1 MSFSSIYGQ
10 EGPIAVLRNAIGN
23 KRVPHA
29 FLFYGA
35 EGIGKRTT
43 ALVFAKA
50 LNCKEG
56 GTDACDACASC
67 RKIDSGNHPD
77 VLIIKPD
84 GQFIKVADIKELQER
99 LRFLPLEGAKRIVI
113 IDDAERMNI
122 TSANSLLK
130 TLEEP
135 SPTNVFVLVS
145 SRPHLLPMTILSR
158 CHRLRFNPVQ
168 RDVIAAFL
176 EKERSL
182 EPDKAIIVASSAG
195 GSIGRALSLHKGDY
209 LALRDSIL
217 GRVSKGA
224 LDPLSC
230 LALAGGLAGD
240 KEEILEALDI
250 LKTWYRDLLVFK
262 ETGRAEA
269 LINQDQ
275 KGGIE
280 RLAGSLGGEAIF
292 QGVGAIQA
300 TAAAIERNVNKQLTL
315 ETMVFT
321 LFANK
326 ANFVEDSRRDRKES
340 EGGKV
345 KST

>member
-10 EGPIAVLRNAIGN
+10 EGPISVLKSALEK

-50 LNCKEG
+50 LNCEAG
-56 GTDACDACASC
+56 GADACDACTSC

-77 VLIIKPD
+77 ILVIRPE

-99 LRFLPLEGAKRIVI
+99 MRFRPLEGVRRVVI

-145 SRPHLLPMTILSR
+145 SRPHLLPLTILSR
-158 CHRLRFNPVQ
+158 CHRLRFNPVH

-176 EKERSL
+176 EKKL
-182 EPDKAIIVASSAG
+182 ALAADKALILASSSG
-195 GSIGRALSLHKGDY
+195 GSIGRALTLHKGDY
-209 LALRDSIL
+209 IALRDSIL
-217 GRVSKGA
+217 GRISKGT
-224 LDPLSC
+224 LDPLGC
-230 LALAGGLAGD
+230 LALAGELAGD
-240 KEEILEALDI
+240 REDIREALDI
-250 LKTWYRDLLVFK
+250 LKSWYRDLLVFK

-269 LINQDQ
+269 LINRDHA
-275 KGGIE
+275 GDIG
-280 RLAGSLGGEAIF
+280 RLAGLT
-292 QGVGAIQA
+292 GVEEILRGIRTIQRA
-300 TAAAIERNVNKQLTL
+300 EAAIERNVNKPLTL

-326 ANFVEDSRRDRKES
+326 ANFVEDSRRGRA
-340 EGGKV
+340 GR
-345 KST
+345 

>member
-10 EGPIAVLRNAIGN
+10 EGPISVLKSALEK

-50 LNCKEG
+50 LNCEAG
-56 GTDACDACASC
+56 GADACDACTSC

-77 VLIIKPD
+77 ILVIRPE

-99 LRFLPLEGAKRIVI
+99 MRFRPLEGVRRVVI

-145 SRPHLLPMTILSR
+145 SRPHLLPLTILSR
-158 CHRLRFNPVQ
+158 CHRLRFNPVH

-176 EKERSL
+176 EKEHAL
-182 EPDKAIIVASSAG
+182 APDKALILASSSG
-195 GSIGRALSLHKGDY
+195 GSIGRALTLHKGDY
-209 LALRDSIL
+209 IALRDLIL
-217 GRVSKGA
+217 GRISKGT
-224 LDPLSC
+224 LDPLGC
-230 LALAGGLAGD
+230 LALAGELAGD
-240 KEEILEALDI
+240 REDIREALDI
-250 LKTWYRDLLVFK
+250 LKSWYRDLLVFK

-269 LINQDQ
+269 LINRDHA
-275 KGGIE
+275 GDIG
-280 RLAGSLGGEAIF
+280 RLAGLT
-292 QGVGAIQA
+292 GVEEILRGIRTIQRA
-300 TAAAIERNVNKQLTL
+300 EAAIERNVNKPLTL

-326 ANFVEDSRRDRKES
+326 ANFVEDSRRGRA
-340 EGGKV
+340 GR
-345 KST
+345 

>member
-10 EGPIAVLRNAIGN
+10 EGPIAVLQSAIEK

-43 ALVFAKA
+43 ALIFAKA

-56 GTDACDACASC
+56 GADPCDTCTSC

-77 VLIIKPD
+77 VLIIEPE

-99 LRFLPLEGAKRIVI
+99 LRFLPLEGARRVVI
-113 IDDAERMNI
+113 IDDAERMNV

-135 SPTNVFVLVS
+135 SASNVFVLVS

-158 CHRLRFNPVQ
+158 CQRLRFNPVQ
-168 RDVIAAFL
+168 RDVIADFL
-176 EKERSL
+176 EKKHSL
-182 EPDKAIIVASSAG
+182 EPAKAIILASSAG

-209 LALRDSIL
+209 LTLRDSIL
-217 GRVSKGA
+217 DRLAKGA
-224 LDPLSC
+224 LDPLGC
-230 LALAGGLAGD
+230 LALASVLIGD
-240 KEEILEALDI
+240 KEVILEALEI
-250 LKTWYRDLLVFK
+250 LKAWYRDLLVFK
-262 ETGRAEA
+262 ETVRVEA
-269 LINQDQ
+269 LINQDH
-275 KGGIE
+275 KGDIE
-280 RLAGSLGGEAIF
+280 RLAGFLDGGAILR
-292 QGVGAIQA
+292 GVGAIQDA
-300 TAAAIERNVNKQLTL
+300 AAAIERNVNKQLTL

-321 LFANK
+321 LFTNK
-326 ANFVEDSRRDRKES
+326 ANFVEDSRHGRAGR
-340 EGGKV
+340 
-345 KST
+345 

>member
-1 MSFSSIYGQ
+1 MSFVSIYGQ
-10 EGPIAVLRNAIGN
+10 EGPIAVLKSALVK

-50 LNCKEG
+50 LNCEAG
-56 GTDACDACASC
+56 GADACDACTSC

-77 VLIIKPD
+77 ILIIRPE

-99 LRFLPLEGAKRIVI
+99 MRFQPLEGARRVVI

-135 SPTNVFVLVS
+135 SPTNVFILVS
-145 SRPHLLPMTILSR
+145 SRPHLLPLTILSR

-176 EKERSL
+176 EKEL
-182 EPDKAIIVASSAG
+182 ALAPDKAIILASSSG
-195 GSIGRALSLHKGDY
+195 GSIGRALTLHKGDY
-209 LALRDSIL
+209 IALRDSIL
-217 GRVSKGA
+217 GRISKGT
-224 LDPLSC
+224 LDPLGC
-230 LALAGGLAGD
+230 LALAGELAGD
-240 KEEILEALDI
+240 REDIQEALDI

-269 LINQDQ
+269 LINRDHA
-275 KGGIE
+275 GEIGH
-280 RLAGSLGGEAIF
+280 LAGLTDGSAILRGIRTI
-292 QGVGAIQA
+292 QGA
-300 TAAAIERNVNKQLTL
+300 AAAIERNVNKPLTL

-326 ANFVEDSRRDRKES
+326 ANFVEDSRRGRA
-340 EGGKV
+340 GR
-345 KST
+345 

>member
-10 EGPIAVLRNAIGN
+10 EGPIAVLRRAIGN
-23 KRVPHA
+23 ERVPHA

-56 GTDACDACASC
+56 GTDPCDACSSC
-67 RKIDSGNHPD
+67 RKIDTGNHPD
-77 VLIIKPD
+77 LLLIRPE

-99 LRFLPLEGAKRIVI
+99 LRFRPLEGARRVVI
-113 IDDAERMNI
+113 LDDAERMNI

-135 SPTNVFVLVS
+135 SPTNIFILVS
-145 SRPHLLPMTILSR
+145 SRAHLLPMTILSR
-158 CHRLRFNPVQ
+158 CHRLRFNPV
-168 RDVIAAFL
+168 RGDAIAAFL
-176 EKERSL
+176 EKKHSL
-182 EPDKAIIVASSAG
+182 EPAEAVILASSAG

-224 LDPLSC
+224 LDPLGC
-230 LALAGGLAGD
+230 LALAGMLAGD
-240 KEEILEALDI
+240 KEQILEALEI
-250 LKTWYRDLLVFK
+250 LKTWYRDVLVFK
-262 ETGRAEA
+262 ETGRAGD
-269 LINQDQ
+269 LINRDHA
-275 KGGIE
+275 GGIE
-280 RLAGSLGGEAIF
+280 HLAGLLDRKTILRGI
-292 QGVGAIQA
+292 GAIQKA
-300 TAAAIERNVNKQLTL
+300 AAAIERNVNKQLTL

-321 LFANK
+321 LFTNK
-326 ANFVEDSRRDRKES
+326 ANFVEDSRR
-340 EGGKV
+340 GTTG
-345 KST
+345 

>member
-1 MSFSSIYGQ
+1 MSFSAIYGQ

-23 KRVPHA
+23 ARVPHA

-56 GTDACDACASC
+56 GTDPCDTCTSC

-77 VLIIKPD
+77 LLLIKPE

-99 LRFLPLEGAKRIVI
+99 LRFRPLEGDKRVVI

-176 EKERSL
+176 EREHSL
-182 EPDKAIIVASSAG
+182 ETAEAIILASSAG
-195 GSIGRALSLHKGDY
+195 GSIGRALSLHRGDY
-209 LALRDSIL
+209 LALRGGIL

-224 LDPLSC
+224 LDPLGC
-230 LALAGGLAGD
+230 LALSGMLAGD

-262 ETGRAEA
+262 ETGRADA
-269 LINQDQ
+269 LINRDHA
-275 KGGIE
+275 GGIE
-280 RLAGSLGGEAIF
+280 RLAAVLDAQTILR
-292 QGVGAIQA
+292 GVGAIQEA
-300 TAAAIERNVNKQLTL
+300 AAAIERNVNKQLTL

-321 LFANK
+321 LFTNK
-326 ANFVEDSRRDRKES
+326 ANFVEDSRRGRT
-340 EGGKV
+340 GR
-345 KST
+345 

>member
-1 MSFSSIYGQ
+1 MSFASIYGQ
-10 EGPIAVLRNAIGN
+10 EGPITVLESALEK

-50 LNCKEG
+50 LNCEAG
-56 GTDACDACASC
+56 GADACDACASC

-77 VLIIKPD
+77 ILIIRPE

-99 LRFLPLEGAKRIVI
+99 MRFRPLEGARRVVI
-113 IDDAERMNI
+113 LDDAERMNI

-135 SPTNVFVLVS
+135 SPTNVFILVS
-145 SRPHLLPMTILSR
+145 SRPHLLPLTILSR

-176 EKERSL
+176 EREHAL
-182 EPDKAIIVASSAG
+182 TPGQALILASSSG
-195 GSIGRALSLHKGDY
+195 GSIGRALTLHKGDY
-209 LALRDSIL
+209 IALRDSIL
-217 GRVSKGA
+217 GRISKGA
-224 LDPLSC
+224 LDPLGC
-230 LALAGGLAGD
+230 LALAGELAGD
-240 KEEILEALDI
+240 REDIREALDI
-250 LKTWYRDLLVFK
+250 LNTWYRDLLVFK

-269 LINQDQ
+269 LINRDHADAI
-275 KGGIE
+275 G
-280 RLAGSLGGEAIF
+280 RLAGFTDE
-292 QGVGAIQA
+292 GAILRGIRTIQGA
-300 TAAAIERNVNKQLTL
+300 AAAIERNVNKPLTL

-326 ANFVEDSRRDRKES
+326 ANFVEDSRRGRA
-340 EGGKV
+340 GR
-345 KST
+345 

>member
-10 EGPIAVLRNAIGN
+10 EGPIAVLQSAIG
-23 KRVPHA
+23 KERVPHA

-50 LNCKEG
+50 LNCREG
-56 GTDACDACASC
+56 GTDACDSCTSC

-77 VLIIKPD
+77 ILIIRPE

-99 LRFLPLEGAKRIVI
+99 MRFRPLEGARRVVI

-135 SPTNVFVLVS
+135 SPTNVFVLVT
-145 SRPHLLPMTILSR
+145 SRPHLLPLTIPSR
-158 CHRLRFNPVQ
+158 CHHLRFNPVQ
-168 RDVIAAFL
+168 RDIIAAFL
-176 EKERSL
+176 EKEHL
-182 EPDKAIIVASSAG
+182 LAPDKALILAASAG

-209 LALRDSIL
+209 LALRGSIL
-217 GRVSKGA
+217 GRVSKGT
-224 LDPLSC
+224 LDPLGC
-230 LALAGGLAGD
+230 LALAGELAGD
-240 KEEILEALDI
+240 REDIQEALDI

-262 ETGRAEA
+262 ETGSAEA
-269 LINQDQ
+269 LINRDHAADI
-275 KGGIE
+275 G
-280 RLAGSLGGEAIF
+280 RLAGFTDVEGILRGVRAIDS
-292 QGVGAIQA
+292 A
-300 TAAAIERNVNKQLTL
+300 AAAIERNVNKPLTL
-315 ETMVFT
+315 EAMVFT

-326 ANFVEDSRRDRKES
+326 ANFVEDSRRGRA
-340 EGGKV
+340 GR
-345 KST
+345 

>member
-10 EGPIAVLRNAIGN
+10 EGTIAVLRNVIG
-23 KRVPHA
+23 KERVPHA
-29 FLFYGA
+29 FLFYGS
-35 EGIGKRTT
+35 EGIGKRST

-50 LNCKEG
+50 LNCERG
-56 GTDACDACASC
+56 GTDACDACTSC
-67 RKIDSGNHPD
+67 RKIDTGNHPD
-77 VLIIKPD
+77 VLLIEPE
-84 GQFIKVADIKELQER
+84 GPFIKVADIKELQER
-99 LRFLPLEGAKRIVI
+99 MRFRPLEGLKRVVI

-168 RDVIAAFL
+168 RDVIASFL

-182 EPDKAIIVASSAG
+182 EPAQALILAASAG
-195 GSIGRALSLHKGDY
+195 GSIGRALNLHKGHY

-217 GRVSKGA
+217 GKVAKGT
-224 LDPLSC
+224 LDPLGC

-240 KEEILEALDI
+240 REDILEALDI

-262 ETGRAEA
+262 ETGRSES
-269 LINQDQ
+269 LINSDHAGQI
-275 KGGIE
+275 GL
-280 RLAGSLGGEAIF
+280 LAGRLDREVILRGDRVIRRA
-292 QGVGAIQA
+292 V
-300 TAAAIERNVNKQLTL
+300 AAIERNVNKQLTL

-321 LFANK
+321 LFANT
-326 ANFVEDSRRDRKES
+326 ANFVEDSRRGRA
-340 EGGKV
+340 GR
-345 KST
+345 

>member
-1 MSFSSIYGQ
+1 MSFASIYGQ
-10 EGPIAVLRNAIGN
+10 EGPITVLKGALEK

-50 LNCKEG
+50 LNCEAG
-56 GTDACDACASC
+56 GADACDACASC

-77 VLIIKPD
+77 ILIIKPE

-99 LRFLPLEGAKRIVI
+99 MRFRPLEGARRVVI
-113 IDDAERMNI
+113 LDDAERMNI

-135 SPTNVFVLVS
+135 SPTNVFILVS
-145 SRPHLLPMTILSR
+145 SRPHLLPLTILSR

-176 EKERSL
+176 EREHAL
-182 EPDKAIIVASSAG
+182 TPGQALILASSSG
-195 GSIGRALSLHKGDY
+195 GSIGRALTLHKGDY
-209 LALRDSIL
+209 IALRDSIL
-217 GRVSKGA
+217 GRISKGT
-224 LDPLSC
+224 LDPLGC
-230 LALAGGLAGD
+230 LALAGQLAGD
-240 KEEILEALDI
+240 REDIRDALDI
-250 LKTWYRDLLVFK
+250 LKTWYRDLLVFR

-269 LINQDQ
+269 LINRDHA
-275 KGGIE
+275 GDIG
-280 RLAGSLGGEAIF
+280 RLAGFTDTEAIL
-292 QGVGAIQA
+292 QGIRTIQGA
-300 TAAAIERNVNKQLTL
+300 AAAIERNVNKPLTL

-326 ANFVEDSRRDRKES
+326 ANFVEDSRRGRA
-340 EGGKV
+340 GR
-345 KST
+345 

>member
-10 EGPIAVLRNAIGN
+10 EGPISVLKSALEK

-50 LNCKEG
+50 LNCEAG
-56 GTDACDACASC
+56 GADACDACTSC

-77 VLIIKPD
+77 ILVIRPE

-99 LRFLPLEGAKRIVI
+99 MRFRPLEGARRVVI

-145 SRPHLLPMTILSR
+145 SRPHLLPLTILSR
-158 CHRLRFNPVQ
+158 CHRLRFNPVH

-176 EKERSL
+176 EKEHAL
-182 EPDKAIIVASSAG
+182 APDKALILASSSG
-195 GSIGRALSLHKGDY
+195 GSIGRALTLHKGDY
-209 LALRDSIL
+209 ISLRDSIL
-217 GRVSKGA
+217 GRISKGT
-224 LDPLSC
+224 LDPLGC
-230 LALAGGLAGD
+230 LALAGVLAGD
-240 KEEILEALDI
+240 REDIREALDI
-250 LKTWYRDLLVFK
+250 LKSWYRDLLVFK

-269 LINQDQ
+269 LINRDHA
-275 KGGIE
+275 GDIG
-280 RLAGSLGGEAIF
+280 RLAGLT
-292 QGVGAIQA
+292 GVEEILRGIRTIQRA
-300 TAAAIERNVNKQLTL
+300 EAAIERNVNKPLTL

-326 ANFVEDSRRDRKES
+326 ANFVEDSRRGRA
-340 EGGKV
+340 GR
-345 KST
+345 

>member
-1 MSFSSIYGQ
+1 MSFVSIYGQ
-10 EGPIAVLRNAIGN
+10 EGPISVLKSALEK

-50 LNCKEG
+50 LNCEAG
-56 GTDACDACASC
+56 GADACDACTSC

-77 VLIIKPD
+77 ILIIRPE

-99 LRFLPLEGAKRIVI
+99 MRFRPLEGARRVVI

-135 SPTNVFVLVS
+135 SPTNVFILVS
-145 SRPHLLPMTILSR
+145 SRPHLLPLTILSR

-176 EKERSL
+176 KKEL
-182 EPDKAIIVASSAG
+182 ALAADKAHILASSSG
-195 GSIGRALSLHKGDY
+195 GSIGRALTLHKGDY
-209 LALRDSIL
+209 ITLRDSIL
-217 GRVSKGA
+217 GRISKGA
-224 LDPLSC
+224 LDPLGC
-230 LALAGGLAGD
+230 LALAGALAGD
-240 KEEILEALDI
+240 REDIQEALDI
-250 LKTWYRDLLVFK
+250 LKTWYRDLLVFR

-269 LINQDQ
+269 LINRDHADD
-275 KGGIE
+275 IM
-280 RLAGSLGGEAIF
+280 RLAGFTGAEAILRGIRTI
-292 QGVGAIQA
+292 QGA
-300 TAAAIERNVNKQLTL
+300 AAAIERNVNKPLTL

-326 ANFVEDSRRDRKES
+326 ANFVEDSSRGRAGR
-340 EGGKV
+340 
-345 KST
+345 

>member
-1 MSFSSIYGQ
+1 MSFVSIYGQ
-10 EGPIAVLRNAIGN
+10 EGPITVLKSALEK

-50 LNCKEG
+50 LNCEAG
-56 GTDACDACASC
+56 GADACDACTSC

-77 VLIIKPD
+77 ILVIRPE

-99 LRFLPLEGAKRIVI
+99 MRFRPLEGARRVVI

-135 SPTNVFVLVS
+135 SPTNVFILVS
-145 SRPHLLPMTILSR
+145 SRPHLLPLTILSR

-176 EKERSL
+176 KKEL
-182 EPDKAIIVASSAG
+182 ALAADKAHILASSSG
-195 GSIGRALSLHKGDY
+195 GSIGRALTLHKGDY
-209 LALRDSIL
+209 ISLRDSIL
-217 GRVSKGA
+217 GRISKGT
-224 LDPLSC
+224 LDPLGC
-230 LALAGGLAGD
+230 LALAGELAGD
-240 KEEILEALDI
+240 REDIQEALDI

-269 LINQDQ
+269 LINRDHA
-275 KGGIE
+275 GDIG
-280 RLAGSLGGEAIF
+280 RLAGFTGAEAILR
-292 QGVGAIQA
+292 GIRTIQVA
-300 TAAAIERNVNKQLTL
+300 AAAIERNVNKPLTL

-326 ANFVEDSRRDRKES
+326 ANFVEDSSRGRAGR
-340 EGGKV
+340 
-345 KST
+345 

>member
-10 EGPIAVLRNAIGN
+10 EGPISVLKSALEK

-50 LNCKEG
+50 LNCEAG
-56 GTDACDACASC
+56 GADACDACTSC

-77 VLIIKPD
+77 ILVIRPE

-99 LRFLPLEGAKRIVI
+99 MRFRPLEGVRRVVI

-145 SRPHLLPMTILSR
+145 SRPHLLPLTILSR
-158 CHRLRFNPVQ
+158 CHRLRFNPVH

-176 EKERSL
+176 EKEHAL
-182 EPDKAIIVASSAG
+182 APDKALILASSSG
-195 GSIGRALSLHKGDY
+195 GSIGRALTLHKGDY
-209 LALRDSIL
+209 IALRDSIL
-217 GRVSKGA
+217 GRISKGA
-224 LDPLSC
+224 LDPLGC
-230 LALAGGLAGD
+230 LALAGERAGD
-240 KEEILEALDI
+240 REDIREALDI
-250 LKTWYRDLLVFK
+250 LKSWYRDLLVVK

-269 LINQDQ
+269 LINRDHA
-275 KGGIE
+275 GDIG
-280 RLAGSLGGEAIF
+280 RLAGLT
-292 QGVGAIQA
+292 GVEEILRGIRTIQRA
-300 TAAAIERNVNKQLTL
+300 EAAIERNVNKPLTL

-326 ANFVEDSRRDRKES
+326 ANFVEDSRRGRA
-340 EGGKV
+340 GR
-345 KST
+345 

>member
-1 MSFSSIYGQ
+1 MAFSSIYGQ

-23 KRVPHA
+23 GRVPHA

-77 VLIIKPD
+77 LLLIKPE

-99 LRFLPLEGAKRIVI
+99 LHFRPLEGARRVVI
-113 IDDAERMNI
+113 IDDAEHMNI

-176 EKERSL
+176 EKKHSF
-182 EPDKAIIVASSAG
+182 EPAEAIILASSAG

-209 LALRDSIL
+209 LALRESIL
-217 GRVSKGA
+217 GRVSKGT
-224 LDPLSC
+224 LDPLGC
-230 LALAGGLAGD
+230 LALAGALAGD

-250 LKTWYRDLLVFK
+250 LKTWYRDLLVFQ
-262 ETGRAEA
+262 ETGRAES
-269 LINQDQ
+269 LINRDHA
-275 KGGIE
+275 GGIE
-280 RLAGSLGGEAIF
+280 RLAGFFAGEAILRS
-292 QGVGAIQA
+292 VGAIQDA
-300 TAAAIERNVNKQLTL
+300 AAAIERNVNKQLTL

-326 ANFVEDSRRDRKES
+326 ANFVEDSRRGRTAA

-345 KST
+345 K

>member
-10 EGPIAVLRNAIGN
+10 EGPISVLKSALEK

-50 LNCKEG
+50 LNCEAG
-56 GTDACDACASC
+56 GADACDVCTSC

-77 VLIIKPD
+77 ILVIKPE

-99 LRFLPLEGAKRIVI
+99 MRFLPLEGARRVVI

-135 SPTNVFVLVS
+135 TPTNVFVLVS
-145 SRPHLLPMTILSR
+145 SRPHLLPQTILSR
-158 CHRLRFNPVQ
+158 CHRLRFNPVK

-176 EKERSL
+176 EKEL
-182 EPDKAIIVASSAG
+182 ALAPDKALILASSSG
-195 GSIGRALSLHKGDY
+195 GSIGRALTLHKGDY
-209 LALRDSIL
+209 IALRDSIL

-224 LDPLSC
+224 LDPLGC
-230 LALAGGLAGD
+230 LALAGELAGD
-240 KEEILEALDI
+240 REDIREALDI
-250 LKTWYRDLLVFK
+250 LKSWYRDLLVFR
-262 ETGRAEA
+262 ETGRPEA
-269 LINQDQ
+269 LVNSDHAGDI
-275 KGGIE
+275 G
-280 RLAGSLGGEAIF
+280 RLAGSADGSAILR
-292 QGVGAIQA
+292 GIRTIQRA
-300 TAAAIERNVNKQLTL
+300 EAAIERNVNKPLTL

-326 ANFVEDSRRDRKES
+326 ANFVEDSRRGRA
-340 EGGKV
+340 GR
-345 KST
+345 

>member
-10 EGPIAVLRNAIGN
+10 EGPISVLKSALEK

-50 LNCKEG
+50 LNCEAG
-56 GTDACDACASC
+56 GADACDACTSC

-77 VLIIKPD
+77 ILIIRPE

-99 LRFLPLEGAKRIVI
+99 MRFRPLEGTRRVVI

-135 SPTNVFVLVS
+135 SPTNVFILVS
-145 SRPHLLPMTILSR
+145 SRPHLLPLTILSR

-176 EKERSL
+176 EKEFAL
-182 EPDKAIIVASSAG
+182 APDKALILASSSG
-195 GSIGRALSLHKGDY
+195 GSIGRALSLHRGDY
-209 LALRDSIL
+209 IALRDSIL
-217 GRVSKGA
+217 GRISKGT
-224 LDPLSC
+224 LDPLGC
-230 LALAGGLAGD
+230 LALAGELAGD
-240 KEEILEALDI
+240 REDIQEALDI

-269 LINQDQ
+269 LINRDHA
-275 KGGIE
+275 GEIG
-280 RLAGSLGGEAIF
+280 RLAGFTDGSAILRGIRTI
-292 QGVGAIQA
+292 QGAE
-300 TAAAIERNVNKQLTL
+300 AAIERNVNKPLTL

-326 ANFVEDSRRDRKES
+326 ANFVEDSRRGRA
-340 EGGKV
+340 GH
-345 KST
+345 

>member
-10 EGPIAVLRNAIGN
+10 EGPIAVLQSDIGK

-50 LNCKEG
+50 LNCEKG
-56 GTDACDACASC
+56 GADPCDACTSC

-77 VLIIKPD
+77 ILIIEPE
-84 GQFIKVADIKELQER
+84 GQFIKIADIKELQER
-99 LRFLPLEGAKRIVI
+99 MRFRPLEGARRVVI

-135 SPTNVFVLVS
+135 SSTNVFVLVS
-145 SRPHLLPMTILSR
+145 SRPHLLPLTIPSR
-158 CHRLRFNPVQ
+158 CHCLRFNPVQ
-168 RDVIAAFL
+168 RNVIAAFL
-176 EKERSL
+176 QKEHAL
-182 EPDKAIIVASSAG
+182 APDKALILAASAG
-195 GSIGRALSLHKGDY
+195 GSIGRALNLHKGDY

-224 LDPLSC
+224 LDPLGC
-230 LALAGGLAGD
+230 LALAGELAGD
-240 KEEILEALDI
+240 REDIQEALDI

-269 LINQDQ
+269 LINLDHA
-275 KGGIE
+275 GDIG
-280 RLAGSLGGEAIF
+280 RLAGLFDVKGILLSVRAIER
-292 QGVGAIQA
+292 A
-300 TAAAIERNVNKQLTL
+300 AAAIERNVNKPLTL

-321 LFANK
+321 LFTNK
-326 ANFVEDSRRDRKES
+326 ANFVEDSRRGRT
-340 EGGKV
+340 GR
-345 KST
+345 

>member
-10 EGPIAVLRNAIGN
+10 EGPIAVLKSALEK

-50 LNCKEG
+50 LNCKAAG
-56 GTDACDACASC
+56 ADACDACTSC

-77 VLIIKPD
+77 ILIIRPE
-84 GQFIKVADIKELQER
+84 GQFVKVADIKELQER
-99 LRFLPLEGAKRIVI
+99 MRFRPLEGARRVVI

-145 SRPHLLPMTILSR
+145 SRPHLLPLTILSR

-168 RDVIAAFL
+168 QDVIAAFL
-176 EKERSL
+176 EKEHAL
-182 EPDKAIIVASSAG
+182 APDKALILASSSG
-195 GSIGRALSLHKGDY
+195 GSIGRALTLHKGDY
-209 LALRDSIL
+209 IALRDSIL
-217 GRVSKGA
+217 GRISKGT
-224 LDPLSC
+224 LDPLGC
-230 LALAGGLAGD
+230 LALAGELAGD
-240 KEEILEALDI
+240 REDIREALDI

-262 ETGRAEA
+262 ETGRTET
-269 LINQDQ
+269 LINRDHA
-275 KGGIE
+275 GDIG
-280 RLAGSLGGEAIF
+280 RLAGLTDASAILRGIRTI
-292 QGVGAIQA
+292 QGA
-300 TAAAIERNVNKQLTL
+300 AAAIERNVNKPLTL

-326 ANFVEDSRRDRKES
+326 ANFVEDSRRGRA
-340 EGGKV
+340 GR
-345 KST
+345 